1 VTRAEV
7 VNLPRVP
14 SETVV
19 VALLATIGVVVL
31 RLWGVLGIVILF
43 AVLGTIAAGMWGFIL
58 YCRWKT
64 AELLADQ
71 STDFREAYLDNL
83 DPDSRDQIERDLLRF
98 FHI

>member
-1 VTRAEV
+1 MTRAEV
-7 VNLPRVP
+7 GNLSLVP

-19 VALLATIGVVVL
+19 VALLATICVVASS
-31 RLWGVLGIVILF
+31 LWGVLGIVILF
-43 AVLGTIAAGMWGFIL
+43 AVLGTLAAGMWGFIL

-64 AELLADQ
+64 AELLADL
-71 STDFREAYLDNL
+71 STDVREAYLDNL